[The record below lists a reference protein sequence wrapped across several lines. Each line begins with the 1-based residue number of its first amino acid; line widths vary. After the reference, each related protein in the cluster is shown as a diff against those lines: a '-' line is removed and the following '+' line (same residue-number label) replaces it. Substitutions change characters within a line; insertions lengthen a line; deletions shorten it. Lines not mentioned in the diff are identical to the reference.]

1 MEGFD
6 SKIADINLHA
16 WGRKEIKLAEV
27 EMPGILSLITLIGLM
42 ASRAEFGP
50 N

>member
-16 WGRKEIKLAEV
+16 WGRRELKLAEV
-27 EMPGILSLITLIGLM
+27 EMPGLM
-42 ASRAEFGP
+42 ASRKEFGP
-50 N
+50 